1 MMQKEDIN
9 KFIQK
14 SEGYIQRQK
23 EYNVIQF
30 IIKTFTDLKWH
41 INDPIECEDLRCKPD
56 LRLDMDDR
64 IIFIEIDENQH
75 KAYDQNKEI
84 DRLLNIHNEIYFKNV
99 FFIRFNPDAFIA
111 DNKRYGSC
119 WKKGKDSKI
128 YLYDEYQWNFRLNV
142 LKSTVEN
149 CIKYNSD
156 IPFEIIYLFYNKDN
170 NQIKQV
176 KNSILKCKE
185 PDYHYDLFVEDIIR
199 DNKDMLNKYTRIEDN
214 DISVLK
220 KGYLICAVNKSE
232 YIINKGVIVN
242 IIQECDEYYIE
253 YKGRFGRIIKL
264 KTNENIIFYREKTIC
279 DENKEKWLNDRSPL
293 EKLKSLKRRVVF
305 MRKQLESVRDLGCD

>member
-1 MMQKEDIN
+1 
-9 KFIQK
+9 
-14 SEGYIQRQK
+14 
-23 EYNVIQF
+23 
-30 IIKTFTDLKWH
+30 
-41 INDPIECEDLRCKPD
+41 
-56 LRLDMDDR
+56 
-64 IIFIEIDENQH
+64 
-75 KAYDQNKEI
+75 
-84 DRLLNIHNEIYFKNV
+84 
-99 FFIRFNPDAFIA
+99 
-111 DNKRYGSC
+111 
-119 WKKGKDSKI
+119 
-128 YLYDEYQWNFRLNV
+128 
-142 LKSTVEN
+142 
-149 CIKYNSD
+149 
-156 IPFEIIYLFYNKDN
+156 
-170 NQIKQV
+170 
-176 KNSILKCKE
+176 
-185 PDYHYDLFVEDIIR
+185 
-199 DNKDMLNKYTRIEDN
+199 MLNKYTRIEDN